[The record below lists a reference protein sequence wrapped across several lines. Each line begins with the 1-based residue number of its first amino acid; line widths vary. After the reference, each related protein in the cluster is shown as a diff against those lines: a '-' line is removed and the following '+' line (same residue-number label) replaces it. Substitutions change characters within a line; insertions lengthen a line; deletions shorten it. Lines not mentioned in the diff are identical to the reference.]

1 MLLSQTIDNIALE
14 ISELLAIV
22 EAKKVQQSTLI
33 ELDAKADDLLEQM
46 GELVSKVKYH
56 APDEINSLRNAVLN
70 LFDGD
75 DDNNDLDHQT
85 TALTPKTDLEAETS
99 LIPETALEADTFL
112 TAETTVEV
120 KTVVFNEPIQDSTTI
135 VESTQKESTYIEL
148 VQHPNN
154 EAIAYQRKHDSEII
168 CVYLGCNS
176 VSRLKSWSEW
186 LYRQDWGLT
195 RQECNN
201 SRQASRLTKFKY
213 ELKLPALSWKHI
225 NQLVKRNFS
234 KPPKKAVD
242 SSKTTDTVSI
252 ATSLASSSSHH
263 TKTIECK
270 FESAVG
276 DQLGIALA
284 G

>member
-1 MLLSQTIDNIALE
+1 MLLSQTIDNIDIE
-14 ISELLAIV
+14 ISELLAVV

-56 APDEINSLRNAVLN
+56 APDEINSLRDAVLN
-70 LFDGD
+70 LFDGG
-75 DDNNDLDHQT
+75 DNKNPDNQT
-85 TALTPKTDLEAETS
+85 TALAEKTDLEAETS
-99 LIPETALEADTFL
+99 LIPETALEVNTFL
-112 TAETTVEV
+112 TSETDL
-120 KTVVFNEPIQDSTTI
+120 EPENIVLKEPSQDSTTK
-135 VESTQKESTYIEL
+135 VESIQKASTYIEL
-148 VQHPNN
+148 VQHPHN
-154 EAIAYQRKHDSEII
+154 EAIAYQRKHNSEII

-186 LYRQDWGLT
+186 LYRQNWGLT
-195 RQECNN
+195 REECNN

-225 NQLVKRNFS
+225 NQLVKHNFS

-242 SSKTTDTVSI
+242 SSKNTDTNAPV
-252 ATSLASSSSHH
+252 APSLASDPSPH
-263 TKTIECK
+263 TKTTECK
-270 FESAVG
+270 FESVIG
-276 DQLGIALA
+276 NQLGIALA

>member
-1 MLLSQTIDNIALE
+1 MLLSQTIDNIDLE

-22 EAKKVQQSTLI
+22 EAKKVYQSTLI
-33 ELDAKADDLLEQM
+33 DLDAKADDLLEQM

-56 APDEINSLRNAVLN
+56 APDQINTFRDAVLN
-70 LFDGD
+70 LFDGN
-75 DDNNDLDHQT
+75 DNNDPDHQT
-85 TALTPKTDLEAETS
+85 TALTAKMDLEAETS
-99 LIPETALEADTFL
+99 LTPEKAVEA
-112 TAETTVEV
+112 
-120 KTVVFNEPIQDSTTI
+120 KTVVLNEPIQDSTNA
-135 VESTQKESTYIEL
+135 VESTQKASTYIEL

-154 EAIAYQRKHDSEII
+154 EAIAYQRKHNSEII

-176 VSRLKSWSEW
+176 TSRLKSWSEW

-201 SRQASRLTKFKY
+201 SRQASRLTQFKY

-225 NQLVKRNFS
+225 NQLVKHNFS
-234 KPPKKAVD
+234 KPPKKLVD
-242 SSKTTDTVSI
+242 SSKTTDTNLQI
-252 ATSLASSSSHH
+252 APSLASSPSPH
-263 TKTIECK
+263 TKTTECK
-270 FESAVG
+270 FESTVG

>member
-1 MLLSQTIDNIALE
+1 MLLSQTIDNIDLE
-14 ISELLAIV
+14 ISEILAVV
-22 EAKKVQQSTLI
+22 EVKKVQQSTLI

-56 APDEINSLRNAVLN
+56 APDEIKCLRDAVLN
-70 LFDGD
+70 LFDGYE
-75 DDNNDLDHQT
+75 DNNPDNQS
-85 TALTPKTDLEAETS
+85 TALIPKTDLEAETS
-99 LIPETALEADTFL
+99 LTPETAVEA
-112 TAETTVEV
+112 
-120 KTVVFNEPIQDSTTI
+120 KTVVLNEPSQDSTTT
-135 VESTQKESTYIEL
+135 VESTQKKSTYIKL

-186 LYRQDWGLT
+186 LYRQGWGLT
-195 RQECNN
+195 HQECNN

-225 NQLVKRNFS
+225 NQLAKHNFS
-234 KPPKKAVD
+234 KPQKKTVD
-242 SSKTTDTVSI
+242 SSETTDTVST
-252 ATSLASSSSHH
+252 ATSLASSPSPH
-263 TKTIECK
+263 TKTTECK

>member
-1 MLLSQTIDNIALE
+1 MLLSQTIDNIDLE
-14 ISELLAIV
+14 ISELLAVV
-22 EAKKVQQSTLI
+22 EAKKVRQSTLI

-46 GELVSKVKYH
+46 SELVSKVKYH
-56 APDEINSLRNAVLN
+56 APDEINLLRDAVLN

-75 DDNNDLDHQT
+75 DDNNPDHQT
-85 TALTPKTDLEAETS
+85 TAIMPKTDLEAETS
-99 LIPETALEADTFL
+99 LIPATNLEADTFL
-112 TAETTVEV
+112 TSEKALEA
-120 KTVVFNEPIQDSTTI
+120 KIVVFNEPIQDSTNA
-135 VESTQKESTYIEL
+135 VESTQKTSTYIEL

-195 RQECNN
+195 REECNN

-213 ELKLPALSWKHI
+213 ELKLPPLSWKHI
-225 NQLVKRNFS
+225 NQLVKHNFS

-263 TKTIECK
+263 TKTTECK